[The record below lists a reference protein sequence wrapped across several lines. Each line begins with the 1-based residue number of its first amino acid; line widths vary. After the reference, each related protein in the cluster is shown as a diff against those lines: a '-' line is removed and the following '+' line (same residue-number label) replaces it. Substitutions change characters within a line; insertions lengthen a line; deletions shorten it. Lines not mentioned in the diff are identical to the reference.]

1 MTEEPAMPN
10 PLELYRRAIIRA
22 KDVVA
27 QVKQEQLDSPTPC
40 AEWNVRTV
48 INHLIGG
55 IEQTTAGLLGNALK
69 FEPGTAESSYLSETI
84 AIKLSQAYERESDA
98 VLAAA
103 GQPGALE
110 RVVPTRFGEM
120 PMAQFL
126 MGIAL
131 DQLVHTWDLA
141 RATGQDATLDPG
153 LVDMAFPVLQ
163 PGFAEMGRQ
172 GGLIGPEVPVPDG
185 ASLQDRMI
193 GYMGRQ
199 P

>member
-1 MTEEPAMPN
+1 MTEEATMPN
-10 PLELYRRAIIRA
+10 PLELYRQAIIRA
-22 KDVVA
+22 KEVVA
-27 QVKQEQLDSPTPC
+27 QIKQEQLDSPTPC

-55 IEQTTAGLLGNALK
+55 IELTTAGLLGNALK
-69 FEPGTAESSYLSETI
+69 FEPGTAESSYTAE
-84 AIKLSQAYERESDA
+84 ANADKLSMAYQSESDA
-98 VLAAA
+98 VLAAVA
-103 GQPGALE
+103 QPGALE

-141 RATGQDATLDPG
+141 RATGQDVTLDPG
-153 LVDMAFPVLQ
+153 LVNMAYPILQ
-163 PGFAEMGRQ
+163 SGFAEMGRQ

>member
-1 MTEEPAMPN
+1 MTEEAAMPD
-10 PLELYRRAIIRA
+10 PVKLYRRAIIRA
-22 KDVVA
+22 KEVVA
-27 QVKQEQLDSPTPC
+27 QIEQEQLDSPTPC

-55 IEQTTAGLLGNALK
+55 IELTTAGLLGNALK
-69 FEPGTAESSYLSETI
+69 FEPGTAESSYIAEAN
-84 AIKLSQAYERESDA
+84 AIKLSQAYETESDR
-98 VLAAA
+98 VLAAT
-103 GQPGALE
+103 GQPDALE

-120 PMAQFL
+120 PMPQFL

-141 RATGQDATLDPG
+141 KATGQDVALDPG
-153 LVDMAFPVLQ
+153 LVDMALPVLQ
-163 PGFAEMGRQ
+163 SGFADMGRQ